1 MKFYRFYMR
10 GFSETVVGIIQANSW
25 KEAKEI
31 FHRHY
36 PDWKNWE
43 TEVKE
48 VKFKDNI
55 CELYYG
61 G

>member
-1 MKFYRFYMR
+1 MHGY
-10 GFSETVVGIIQANSW
+10 SETVVGIIRANSW
-25 KEAKEI
+25 REANQI

-36 PDWKNWE
+36 PDWRNWE

-48 VKFKDNI
+48 VKFDGEI